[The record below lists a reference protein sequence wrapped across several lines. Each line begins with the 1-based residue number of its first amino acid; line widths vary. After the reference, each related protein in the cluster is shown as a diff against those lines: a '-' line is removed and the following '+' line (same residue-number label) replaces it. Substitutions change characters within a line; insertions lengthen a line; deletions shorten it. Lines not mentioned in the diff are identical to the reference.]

1 MTPSTDLSILT
12 LIANA
17 SLVVQAVL
25 ALLLLLSLLS
35 WTYIFQKFFIFKK
48 TQRQVDAFERKFWS
62 GAELTGLLEEC
73 QHKGAATGIE
83 ERIFMAGMQ
92 EFLKLDHQHP
102 DTVSSV
108 SRAMSAVYTREIDA
122 LERGLPALATIG
134 STSPFIGLFGTV
146 WGIMNAFTGL
156 ASLENVSLAVV
167 APGIAEAL
175 VATAIGLFAAI
186 PATAAFNYYN
196 NRLTI
201 ISNRLDGF
209 SEEFLNILQRQNTR
223 G

>member
-48 TQRQVDAFERKFWS
+48 TQKQVDAFERKFWS

-73 QHKGAATGIE
+73 QNKSAATGIE
-83 ERIFMAGMQ
+83 ERVFMAGMQ